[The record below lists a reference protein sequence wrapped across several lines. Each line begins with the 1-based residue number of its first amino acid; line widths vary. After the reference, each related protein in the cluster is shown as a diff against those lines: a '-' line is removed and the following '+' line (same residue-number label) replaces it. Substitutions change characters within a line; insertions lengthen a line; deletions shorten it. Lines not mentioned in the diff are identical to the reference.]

1 MRDLSNNIVGVASIA
16 PVVLASDTDGT
27 GVDLQGF
34 ESATVVLS
42 VGIEGVTLST
52 TIKIEFELEESTD
65 NSTFTDVTSA
75 TSVTETSVGTG
86 GLFFTADG
94 NADIP
99 AVTTIGYVGGARY
112 IRVVANFSGTHG
124 TGTPISATVIKGHPR
139 HSTDA

>member
-16 PVVLASDTDGT
+16 PVVLASDTNGT
-27 GVDLQGF
+27 GVDLQGY
-34 ESATVVLS
+34 ESATVLLS
-42 VGIEGVTLST
+42 VGIEGITLST
-52 TIKIEFELEESTD
+52 SNKIEFELEESTD
-65 NSTFTDVTSA
+65 DSTYTDGTSA
-75 TSVTETSVGTG
+75 TSVTETTIAAG

-124 TGTPISATVIKGHPR
+124 TGPPISATVIKGHSR
-139 HSTDA
+139 H

>member
-52 TIKIEFELEESTD
+52 TNKIEFELEESTD

-86 GLFFTADG
+86 GLFFTDDG
-94 NADIP
+94 NADIH

-139 HSTDA
+139 HSTAA

>member
-16 PVVLASDTDGT
+16 PVVLASDTNGT
-27 GVDLQGF
+27 GVDLQGY
-34 ESATVVLS
+34 ESATVLLS
-42 VGIEGVTLST
+42 VGIEGITLST
-52 TIKIEFELEESTD
+52 SNKIEFELEESD
-65 NSTFTDVTSA
+65 DDSTYTDVTSA
-75 TSVTETSVGTG
+75 TSVTETTIAAG

-124 TGTPISATVIKGHPR
+124 TGTPISATVIKGHSR
-139 HSTDA
+139 H